1 MRTPA
6 RLLLAAAI
14 SLMPAVVAA
23 QLPGGTQPYVL
34 EGVVGKDQTAA
45 REAGWF
51 PISMGFVGNDKTPVR
66 WIGVTAVRNWQGD
79 PFVGRE
85 NFRRLLPSDP
95 TLLVAGPSDML
106 KQLQQAPAGSHLVV
120 RGMLNMQSRNFLVSS
135 VKVLAAGTRK

>member
-14 SLMPAVVAA
+14 AVMPAVVSA

-66 WIGVTAVRNWQGD
+66 WIGVTAFRNWQDD

-85 NFRRLLPSDP
+85 NLRRLLPSDP
-95 TLLVAGPSDML
+95 TLLVAGPPDML
-106 KQLQQAPAGSHLVV
+106 KQLQQAPAGSNLVV

-135 VKVLAAGTRK
+135 VKVLDAGKSK